1 MYARWQLE
9 PHTCKAGSFNWWP
22 TPKMKAQVIYG
33 VFIKGNTLWGLET
46 ISTPYKGKLCPL
58 FRSKFNQSIY

>member
-1 MYARWQLE
+1 
-9 PHTCKAGSFNWWP
+9 
-22 TPKMKAQVIYG
+22 MKAQVIYG